1 MCRNFRRPTGQVRVG
16 LPWDSK
22 PATKRGRQP
31 RRERKR
37 AKAASPLFS
46 SETVS
51 PALRESRDAD
61 KMETGTGSELFRSA
75 FNPSNTPP
83 PAFNPSQ
90 AFNPSSSSAQ
100 NFFVPSSSFGS
111 SGQFFS
117 SPGNRGQRQFVDQV
131 IFANLLGVK
140 GSAFFEPAILG

>member
-22 PATKRGRQP
+22 PATTRGRQP

-51 PALRESRDAD
+51 SALRESRDAD

-90 AFNPSSSSAQ
+90 AFNPSSSAQ
-100 NFFVPSSSFGS
+100 NFFVPSPSFGS

-131 IFANLLGVK
+131 IFVNFLDLK
-140 GSAFFEPAILG
+140 GSAFFEPATLG

>member
-37 AKAASPLFS
+37 VNKPASPLFS

-51 PALRESRDAD
+51 PTLRESRDAD

-90 AFNPSSSSAQ
+90 AFNPSSSTQ

-131 IFANLLGVK
+131 IFVNFLDDK